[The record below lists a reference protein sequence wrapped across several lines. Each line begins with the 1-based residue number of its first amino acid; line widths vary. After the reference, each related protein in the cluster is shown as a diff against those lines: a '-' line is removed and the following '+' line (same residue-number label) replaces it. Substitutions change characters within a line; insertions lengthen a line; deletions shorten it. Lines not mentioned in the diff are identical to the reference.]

1 MLTVV
6 GDEAIEDGIDGRSL
20 LDSIAREGA
29 RRMLLAALETEVAAY
44 VETHTADR
52 DTEGHALVVR
62 NGKGRT
68 RKVTLGSGTIA
79 VNAPRVN
86 DRRVGADG
94 QRCKFTSR
102 ILPPYMRR
110 SPKVAE
116 VLPILYLR
124 GLSTGDF
131 REALAA
137 LLGKDAAGLSAT
149 NIARLTAE
157 WEAEY
162 RAFQKRS
169 LADRDY
175 VYVWVDGIH
184 FNVRL
189 EDDRLC
195 TLVMIGLRPD
205 GTKELIAV
213 EDGYRESAES
223 WKTVLRDLKRRG
235 MHSPVVAVG
244 DGALGFWAAVRDV
257 WPKTR
262 EQRDWFHKLGNIL
275 DKLPRRLQPRVKA
288 ALHEVMYAETREQAR
303 EAISRFEAEYGAKY
317 EKAVTTLEKDADALL
332 TFFDFPAEHWKHLR
346 TSNVI
351 ESPFA
356 TVRLRQ
362 RVTKGAGSRTKGLL
376 MAYKLLDM
384 AQARWRRLDGAHL
397 LPLVRAG
404 ITFVDGVQ
412 QATKGRSRRSARAAS
427 TGQHR
432 SGAAPFYASS
442 SSNALASFR
451 SRVAKPSVNQA

>member
-1 MLTVV
+1 MAPNATTP
-6 GDEAIEDGIDGRSL
+6 A
-20 LDSIAREGA
+20 
-29 RRMLLAALETEVAAY
+29 TPW
-44 VETHTADR
+44 
-52 DTEGHALVVR
+52 
-62 NGKGRT
+62 GKSRT
-68 RKVTLGSGTIA
+68 RKVTLGAGTIA
-79 VNAPRVN
+79 VSAPRVN
-86 DRRVGADG
+86 DRRTGQDG
-94 QRCKFTSR
+94 ERRRFASR

-116 VLPILYLR
+116 VLPVLYLR

-131 REALAA
+131 REALLA

-149 NIARLTAE
+149 NIARLTNE
-157 WEAEY
+157 WEVEY
-162 RAFQKRS
+162 QAFQKRS

-175 VYVWVDGIH
+175 VYVWVDGVH

-189 EDDRLC
+189 DEDRLC
-195 TLVMIGLRPD
+195 TLVMIGVRPD

-235 MHSPVVAVG
+235 MRAPVVAVG
-244 DGALGFWAAVRDV
+244 DGALGFWIAVRDV

-262 EQRDWFHKLGNIL
+262 QQRDWVHKLGNIL
-275 DKLPRRLQPRVKA
+275 DKFPKRLQPRVKA
-288 ALHEVMYAETREQAR
+288 DLHEVMYAETREQAR
-303 EAISRFEAEYGAKY
+303 EAIARFATEYGPKY
-317 EKAVTTLEKDADALL
+317 PKAVTTLEKDAETLL

-346 TSNVI
+346 TSNVV

-384 AQARWRRLDGAHL
+384 AQARWRRLDGAHM

-404 ITFVDGVQ
+404 IAFVDGKQ
-412 QATKGRSRRSARAAS
+412 RATTGRRPSARAA
-427 TGQHR
+427 
-432 SGAAPFYASS
+432 
-442 SSNALASFR
+442 
-451 SRVAKPSVNQA
+451 

>member
-1 MLTVV
+1 MLKVV
-6 GDEAIEDGIDGRSL
+6 GNEAAEDEADGRSL
-20 LDSIAREGA
+20 LDEIAREGA
-29 RRMLLAALETEVAAY
+29 RRMLAAVLETEVAAY
-44 VETHTADR
+44 LEAHREERDAD
-52 DTEGHALVVR
+52 GHALVVR

-68 RKVTLGSGTIA
+68 RKVTVGAGTIP
-79 VNAPRVN
+79 VSAPRVN
-86 DRRVGADG
+86 DRRTDNDG
-94 QRCKFTSR
+94 ERRRFTSR

-110 SPKVAE
+110 PPKVAE
-116 VLPILYLR
+116 VLPVLYLR

-137 LLGKDAAGLSAT
+137 LLGDDAAGLSAT
-149 NIARLTAE
+149 NIERLTNE
-157 WEAEY
+157 WEGEY

-169 LADRDY
+169 IADRDY
-175 VYVWVDGIH
+175 VYVWVDGVH

-195 TLVMIGLRPD
+195 TLVMIGVRPD
-205 GTKELIAV
+205 GTKELITV

-235 MHSPVVAVG
+235 MRPPVVAVG

-303 EAISRFEAEYGAKY
+303 DAAQRFATEYGAKY
-317 EKAVTTLEKDADALL
+317 PKAVVTLEKDADVLL

-346 TSNVI
+346 TSNVV

-376 MAYKLLDM
+376 MAYKLLEM
-384 AQARWRRLDGAHL
+384 AEARWRRLDGAHF
-397 LPLVRAG
+397 LPLVWAG
-404 ITFVDGVQ
+404 VKFTDGVQ
-412 QATKGRSRRSARAAS
+412 VERKDEKARKHAA
-427 TGQHR
+427 
-432 SGAAPFYASS
+432 
-442 SSNALASFR
+442 
-451 SRVAKPSVNQA
+451 

>member
-6 GDEAIEDGIDGRSL
+6 GTEAAEDAVDRRSL
-20 LDSIAREGA
+20 LDDIAREGA
-29 RRMLLAALETEVAAY
+29 RRMLVTALETEVAAY
-44 VETHTADR
+44 LEVHRTAR
-52 DTEGHALVVR
+52 DADGHALVVR
-62 NGKGRT
+62 NGKART
-68 RKVTLGSGTIA
+68 RHVTVGSGTIA
-79 VNAPRVN
+79 VGAPRVN
-86 DRRVGADG
+86 DRRIDDDG

-110 SPKVAE
+110 SPRVAE
-116 VLPILYLR
+116 VLPVLYLR

-157 WEAEY
+157 WETEY

-169 LADRDY
+169 LTDRDY

-195 TLVMIGLRPD
+195 TLVMIGVRPD

-223 WKTVLRDLKRRG
+223 WKTVLRDLRRRG
-235 MHSPVVAVG
+235 MRPPVVAVG

-275 DKLPRRLQPRVKA
+275 DKLPKRLQPRVKA
-288 ALHEVMYAETREQAR
+288 ALHDVMYAETREQAR
-303 EAISRFEAEYGAKY
+303 EAITRFAGEYGAKY
-317 EKAVTTLEKDADALL
+317 SKAVTTLERDAAALL

-384 AQARWRRLDGAHL
+384 AQARWRRLNGADL
-397 LPLVRAG
+397 LPLVRMG
-404 ITFVDGVQ
+404 IRFSDGVQ
-412 QATKGRSRRSARAAS
+412 QVGKANGRRARAA
-427 TGQHR
+427 
-432 SGAAPFYASS
+432 
-442 SSNALASFR
+442 
-451 SRVAKPSVNQA
+451 

>member
-1 MLTVV
+1 MLKVV
-6 GDEAIEDGIDGRSL
+6 GNETAQGGVDGRSL
-20 LDSIAREGA
+20 LDEIAREGA
-29 RRMLLAALETEVAAY
+29 RRMLVAALEAEVAAY
-44 VETHTADR
+44 LDAHREER
-52 DTEGHALVVR
+52 DEDGHALVVR

-68 RKVTLGSGTIA
+68 RKVTIGAGTIP
-79 VNAPRVN
+79 VSAPRVN
-86 DRRVGADG
+86 DRRTDQDG
-94 QRCKFTSR
+94 ERRRFTSR

-116 VLPILYLR
+116 VLLPVLYLR

-137 LLGKDAAGLSAT
+137 LLGDDAAGLSAT
-149 NIARLTAE
+149 NIARLTNE
-157 WEAEY
+157 WETEY
-162 RAFQKRS
+162 RSLQKRS

-175 VYVWVDGIH
+175 VYVWVDGVH
-184 FNVRL
+184 CNVRL

-195 TLVMIGLRPD
+195 TLVMVGARPD

-235 MHSPVVAVG
+235 MRPPVVAVG
-244 DGALGFWAAVRDV
+244 DGALGFWAAVRDM

-262 EQRDWFHKLGNIL
+262 EQRDWCHKLGNIL
-275 DKLPRRLQPRVKA
+275 DKLPKRLQPRVKA
-288 ALHEVMYAETREQAR
+288 ALHEAMYAETRAQAR
-303 EAISRFEAEYGAKY
+303 DAITRFAAEYGAKY
-317 EKAVTTLEKDADALL
+317 PKAVTTLEKDADVLL

-346 TSNVI
+346 MSNVI

-362 RVTKGAGSRTKGLL
+362 RVTKGAGCRTKGLL

-404 ITFVDGVQ
+404 IVFVDGIRHE
-412 QATKGRSRRSARAAS
+412 GRASRSKARAA
-427 TGQHR
+427 
-432 SGAAPFYASS
+432 
-442 SSNALASFR
+442 
-451 SRVAKPSVNQA
+451 

>member
-1 MLTVV
+1 MLKVV
-6 GDEAIEDGIDGRSL
+6 GDEAAHDVVDGRSL
-20 LDSIAREGA
+20 LDEIAREGA
-29 RRMLLAALETEVAAY
+29 RRMLVAALETEVAAY
-44 VETHTADR
+44 LEAHGDER
-52 DTEGHALVVR
+52 DDEGHALVVR

-68 RKVTLGSGTIA
+68 RKITLGAGT
-79 VNAPRVN
+79 VPVSAPRVN
-86 DRRVGADG
+86 DRRTDPDG
-94 QRCKFTSR
+94 GRRRFTSR

-116 VLPILYLR
+116 VLPVLYLR

-137 LLGKDAAGLSAT
+137 LLGNDAAGLSAT
-149 NIARLTAE
+149 NIARLTNE
-157 WEAEY
+157 WETEY

-175 VYVWVDGIH
+175 VYVWVDGVH

-189 EDDRLC
+189 DDDRLC
-195 TLVMIGLRPD
+195 TLVMIGARTD

-235 MHSPVVAVG
+235 MRVPVVAVG

-262 EQRDWFHKLGNIL
+262 AQRDWFHKLGNIL
-275 DKLPRRLQPRVKA
+275 DKLPKRLQPRAKA
-288 ALHEVMYAETREQAR
+288 TLHEVMYADTRAHAR
-303 EAISRFEAEYGAKY
+303 EAITRFGTEYGAKY
-317 EKAVTTLEKDADALL
+317 PKAVTTLEQDADVLL

-376 MAYKLLDM
+376 MAYKLLAM

-397 LPLVRAG
+397 LPLIHAG
-404 ITFVDGVQ
+404 VVFVDGVQ
-412 QATKGRSRRSARAAS
+412 QPKCRRTSARAA
-427 TGQHR
+427 
-432 SGAAPFYASS
+432 
-442 SSNALASFR
+442 
-451 SRVAKPSVNQA
+451 

>member
-1 MLTVV
+1 MLTVA
-6 GDEAIEDGIDGRSL
+6 GSESAHDEVDGRSL
-20 LDSIAREGA
+20 LDEIAREGA
-29 RRMLLAALETEVAAY
+29 RRMLVAALETEVAAY
-44 VETHTADR
+44 LEAHGDER
-52 DTEGHALVVR
+52 DDEGHALVVR

-68 RKVTLGSGTIA
+68 RKITLGAGTIP
-79 VNAPRVN
+79 VSAPRVN
-86 DRRVGADG
+86 DRRVDADG
-94 QRCKFTSR
+94 QRCKFTSH

-110 SPKVAE
+110 SPKLAE
-116 VLPILYLR
+116 VLPVLYLR

-149 NIARLTAE
+149 NIARLTNE

-169 LADRDY
+169 LADCDY
-175 VYVWVDGIH
+175 VYVWVDGVH

-189 EDDRLC
+189 DDDRLC
-195 TLVMIGLRPD
+195 TLVMIGARPD

-223 WKTVLRDLKRRG
+223 WKAVLRDLKRRG
-235 MHSPVVAVG
+235 MRAPVVAVG
-244 DGALGFWAAVRDV
+244 DGALGFWAALRDV

-262 EQRDWFHKLGNIL
+262 AQRDWCHKLANIL
-275 DKLPRRLQPRVKA
+275 DTLPRRLQPRAKA
-288 ALHEVMYAETREQAR
+288 ALHEVMYAETREHAR
-303 EAISRFEAEYGAKY
+303 NAIARFVAEYGAKY
-317 EKAVTTLEKDADALL
+317 PKATAALEKDADALL

-376 MAYKLLDM
+376 MAYKLLAM
-384 AQARWRRLDGAHL
+384 AQARWRKLDGTQL

-404 ITFVDGVQ
+404 AVFVDGTQ
-412 QATKGRSRRSARAAS
+412 QASSRTKARVRAA
-427 TGQHR
+427 
-432 SGAAPFYASS
+432 
-442 SSNALASFR
+442 
-451 SRVAKPSVNQA
+451 